1 MTNLHHLSAVELSAK
16 IKSKEVSSLEL
27 TELYISRIEKLDD
40 KVNSVVVRT
49 FDQAIEDA
57 KKSGPG
63 YIKRRRLRSFARSAD
78 DHQRVVRSQR
88 SKNNLGNAGVQG

>member
-40 KVNSVVVRT
+40 KVRSRQMDNWNATFART
-49 FDQAIEDA
+49 F
-57 KKSGPG
+57 
-63 YIKRRRLRSFARSAD
+63 RRLETWRKLNDKFTSPFSSRA
-78 DHQRVVRSQR
+78 
-88 SKNNLGNAGVQG
+88 